1 MIGYLVSWLIYVA
14 SVLALLAVYYYNLA
28 RFLPEAWRP
37 VVLVLSASILLTPW
51 PIDNQTWLP
60 APAIIAT
67 LFNVLS
73 GYTIEAFKSLLP
85 ILFVMTVSSL
95 VLWFKQRRY
104 STEY

>member
-37 VVLVLSASILLTPW
+37 VVLTPW

-73 GYTIEAFKSLLP
+73 GYTVEAFKSLLP
-85 ILFVMTVSSL
+85 ILFVVTVSSF
-95 VLWFKQRRY
+95 VMWFKQRRY